1 MLVREGAGFPMVWE
15 TVPRNYFFFFFLSS
29 RNLGLR
35 FAVSNCTDGF
45 MFLSNKEMEHEMNVI
60 VIVT

>member
-1 MLVREGAGFPMVWE
+1 VRVREGAGFLMVWE
-15 TVPRNYFFFFFLSS
+15 TVPRNYFFIFFSS
-29 RNLGLR
+29 RNLGLL

-45 MFLSNKEMEHEMNVI
+45 MCLSNKEMKHEMNVI